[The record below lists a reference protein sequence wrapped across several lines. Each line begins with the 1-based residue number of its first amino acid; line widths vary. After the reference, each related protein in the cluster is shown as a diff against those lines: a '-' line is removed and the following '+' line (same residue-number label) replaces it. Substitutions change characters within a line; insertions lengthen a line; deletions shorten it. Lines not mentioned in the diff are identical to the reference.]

1 MSKDLQARLNAKVG
15 TVAALKQEMTPKAK
29 PSNSAARRE
38 EWKKVIADLDS
49 SRIEHVRDLMTR
61 YVDSM
66 VTLDSDETKTLE
78 PAQRKALMEEDLMRR
93 EIGDLLESRKETIKG
108 LVFQTI
114 INEAAEAGADEPEL
128 VNGEVVVE
136 ELGHRFTREGAGYS
150 SPTFNMKALKEALGD
165 DAAKVVTV
173 EYKPV
178 ETINEEVLNSML
190 AGDPELIEKVRS
202 AMVPGKPKNGS
213 FYNRPI
219 K

>member
-1 MSKDLQARLNAKVG
+1 MSNDLQTRLNAKVG
-15 TVAALKQEMTPKAK
+15 TVAALKKEMTPAPK

-38 EWKKVIADLDS
+38 SLKQAIADLDS

-66 VTLDSDETKTLE
+66 VTLDAEDTKMLA

-93 EIGDLLESRKETIKG
+93 EIADLIESRKETIKE

-114 INEAAEAGADEPEL
+114 IEEAAEAGAEEPEL
-128 VNGEVVVE
+128 TNGEVVVE

-165 DAAKVVTV
+165 DAGKVIVT

-178 ETINEEVLNSML
+178 ESINEEVLNSML
-190 AGDPELIEKVRS
+190 AGDPALIEKVRS